1 MKTAAF
7 LMTFCLV
14 IIMASLPFL
23 TKKINSD
30 NISITVSEDEDWY
43 KITADYPEVKT
54 RKVQECLDEYLEP
67 SGMSFVNAR
76 IDGDIAL
83 DNKAHFYINT
93 SPGIL
98 KIKLDKQKNSTASY
112 RRMKKLG
119 QRLKDVLAD
128 KGSL

>member
-14 IIMASLPFL
+14 IIMACLPYL
-23 TKKINSD
+23 TKKINGD
-30 NISITVSEDEDWY
+30 DISITVSESEDWY
-43 KITADYPEVKT
+43 KISADYPEEQT
-54 RKVQECLDEYLEP
+54 RKVQRCMDEYLEP

-83 DNKAHFYINT
+83 DNKANFYINT
-93 SPGIL
+93 SPGTL

-119 QRLKDVLAD
+119 EELKDILAE
-128 KGSL
+128 K

>member
-14 IIMASLPFL
+14 IVMACLPYAV
-23 TKKINSD
+23 KKINGND
-30 NISITVSEDEDWY
+30 ITVSESEDQY
-43 KITADYPEVKT
+43 KISADYPEEKSG
-54 RKVQECLDEYLEP
+54 KVQRCLDEYLEP

-83 DNKAHFYINT
+83 DNKANFYINT
-93 SPGIL
+93 SPGTL

-119 QRLKDVLAD
+119 EALKVLLAE
-128 KGSL
+128 K

>member
-14 IIMASLPFL
+14 IVMACLPYL
-23 TKKINSD
+23 TKKINGD
-30 NISITVSEDEDWY
+30 DISITVSESEDLY
-43 KITADYPEVKT
+43 RITADYPEEKT
-54 RKVQECLDEYLEP
+54 HKVQRCMDEYLEP

-76 IDGDIAL
+76 IDGDITL
-83 DNKAHFYINT
+83 DNKANFYINT
-93 SPGIL
+93 APGTL

-119 QRLKDVLAD
+119 EELKDILAE
-128 KGSL
+128 K

>member
-14 IIMASLPFL
+14 IIMACLPYL
-23 TKKINSD
+23 TKKINGD
-30 NISITVSEDEDWY
+30 DISITVSESEDWY
-43 KITADYPEVKT
+43 KISADYPEEKT
-54 RKVQECLDEYLEP
+54 GKVQRSMDEYLEP

-76 IDGDIAL
+76 IDGNIVL
-83 DNKAHFYINT
+83 DNKSNFYLKT

-98 KIKLDKQKNSTASY
+98 KIKLDKHKNSMASY

-119 QRLKDVLAD
+119 EELKDLLAE
-128 KGSL
+128 K

>member
-14 IIMASLPFL
+14 ILMACLPYL
-23 TKKINSD
+23 TKKINGD
-30 NISITVSEDEDWY
+30 NISISVSESDDWY
-43 KITADYPEVKT
+43 KITADYPEEQT
-54 RKVQECLDEYLEP
+54 RKVQRCLDEYLEP

-83 DNKAHFYINT
+83 DNKANFYIRT
-93 SPGIL
+93 SPGTL
-98 KIKLDKQKNSTASY
+98 NIKLDKQKNSTASY

-119 QRLKDVLAD
+119 EELKEVLAD
-128 KGSL
+128 N

>member
-14 IIMASLPFL
+14 IVMACLPYAV
-23 TKKINSD
+23 KKINGND
-30 NISITVSEDEDWY
+30 ITVSESEDQY
-43 KITADYPEVKT
+43 KISADYPEEKSG
-54 RKVQECLDEYLEP
+54 KVQRCLDEYLEP

-83 DNKAHFYINT
+83 DNKANLYINT
-93 SPGIL
+93 SLGTL

-119 QRLKDVLAD
+119 EALKVLLAE
-128 KGSL
+128 K

>member
-14 IIMASLPFL
+14 IVMACLPYL
-23 TKKINSD
+23 TKKINGD
-30 NISITVSEDEDWY
+30 DISITVSESDDWY
-43 KITADYPEVKT
+43 RISADYPEEKT
-54 RKVQECLDEYLEP
+54 RKVQRCMDEYLEP

-76 IDGDIAL
+76 IDGDMKL

-93 SPGIL
+93 SPGTL
-98 KIKLDKQKNSTASY
+98 KIKLDKHKNSMASY

-119 QRLKDVLAD
+119 EELKDVLAEN
-128 KGSL
+128 

>member
-14 IIMASLPFL
+14 IVMACLPYAV
-23 TKKINSD
+23 KKINGND
-30 NISITVSEDEDWY
+30 ITVSESEDQY
-43 KITADYPEVKT
+43 KISADYPEEKSG
-54 RKVQECLDEYLEP
+54 KVQRCLDEYLEP

-83 DNKAHFYINT
+83 DNKANFYINT
-93 SPGIL
+93 SLGTL

-119 QRLKDVLAD
+119 EALKVLLAE
-128 KGSL
+128 K